1 MKFKPLIQNHDHN
14 KFINS
19 RSDAKAPE
27 IQYTIGIG
35 QKKYIKMENSF
46 SENHD

>member
-27 IQYTIGIG
+27 IQYTIGG
-35 QKKYIKMENSF
+35 YRPKEVHKNGK
-46 SENHD
+46 